1 MALQEH
7 LGSARS
13 LLDVGSGGGFPGIP
27 LAVSNPAI
35 RTTLVERNH
44 KKCSFLRHVV
54 MTLKL
59 SNVHVI
65 NADIRDIEE
74 ELNPFDA
81 ISARAVASPDQ
92 IWTWCRDMLTERGRL
107 LLQTAA
113 SYDGKL
119 QGALV
124 ESHPSSGIG
133 WIGVVR
139 RIES

>member
-7 LGSARS
+7 LGCARS

-27 LAVSNPAI
+27 LAVSNTDI
-35 RTTLVERNH
+35 RTTLVERNQ

-59 SNVHVI
+59 RNVDVV

-74 ELNPFDA
+74 ELNQFDV

-92 IWTWCRDMLTERGRL
+92 VWRWCRGMLAEHGRL
-107 LLQTAA
+107 LLQTAS

-119 QGALV
+119 HDAIV
-124 ESHPSSGIG
+124 ESHLSSGVG
-133 WIGVVR
+133 WINVVQR
-139 RIES
+139 NVS